1 VTVQTTDTAATHALA
16 DRLVAALEHGDETEL
31 ARLYHPDLRF
41 TIRTAGATYDRDAAL
56 RNFRTMWRHL
66 RDVEVEVV
74 DRQVTQLGFLSQQV
88 LRATIADGTR
98 LSVPMCM
105 IFQLRDG
112 LIVGVDEYFDAAA
125 VGALAALLPAT

>member
-1 VTVQTTDTAATHALA
+1 MTTDTAAVHALA
-16 DRLVAALEHGDETEL
+16 DRFVAALEHGDEAEL
-31 ARLYHPDLRF
+31 AQLYHPDLRF

-56 RNFRTMWRHL
+56 RNFRTMWPHL
-66 RDVEVEVV
+66 HDVEVEVV
-74 DRQVTQLGFLSQQV
+74 DRQITEFGFLSQQV

-112 LIVGVDEYFDAAA
+112 RIVRIDEYFDAAA
-125 VGALAALLPAT
+125 VGPLAALLPAA

>member
-1 VTVQTTDTAATHALA
+1 MTTDTAAVHALA
-16 DRLVAALEHGDETEL
+16 DRFVAVLERGDEAEL
-31 ARLYHPDLRF
+31 AQLYHPDLRF

-56 RNFRTMWRHL
+56 RNFRTMWPHL
-66 RDVEVEVV
+66 HDVEVEVV
-74 DRQVTQLGFLSQQV
+74 DRQITELGFLSQQV

-112 LIVGVDEYFDAAA
+112 RIVRIDEYFDAAA
-125 VGALAALLPAT
+125 VGPLAALLPAA